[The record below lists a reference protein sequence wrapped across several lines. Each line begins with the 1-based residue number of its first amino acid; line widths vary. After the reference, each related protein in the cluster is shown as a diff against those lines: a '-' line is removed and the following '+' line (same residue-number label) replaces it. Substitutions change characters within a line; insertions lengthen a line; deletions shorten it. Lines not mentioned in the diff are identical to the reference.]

1 MATMGFIYKSCKV
14 SYNLNSDNLLIFI
27 AIFVFDA
34 FY

>member
-1 MATMGFIYKSCKV
+1 MRSGFIYKSCKV